1 MRLAFDFSN
10 QNGNRYLVMAPVG
23 GERDEI
29 VESVVANNWPEFL
42 AEWSVTEKNDQ
53 LLFRYRITGEGSLE
67 HRGYSMTAGDFCSQL
82 IHVLRALNSSG
93 DWFLDYHNF
102 YLDTQLVFTQ
112 KQTGRVQ
119 LIYLPLMEKVMS
131 DAEIREF
138 FQSLIVKAQLTNDPG
153 QMQIKLL
160 RYIQSSQFSL
170 EGLLREVVSF
180 QKKLQKEVL
189 ESQLSGEKIPEK
201 EMGRKEMTGEQT
213 AGAEMCGKSMGTR
226 QESDMGVQR
235 LGKRNSLTGGVG
247 GNGYDYSADEE
258 WQNDD
263 TDICAPV
270 KAGAWLELESAAI
283 SRPPRTI
290 ALEMGPAGM
299 SIGRKNSGN
308 IICDYMFPAE
318 IKGVSRRQAQII
330 RKNGMYYIRDLNS
343 SSGTFVNGKRCIPDR
358 AYPLSAGDRV
368 MFSEK
373 YQLVYRVIL

>member
-29 VESVVANNWPEFL
+29 VESVVADNWPEFL

-53 LLFRYRITGEGSLE
+53 LLFRYRITGESSLE
-67 HRGYSMTAGDFCSQL
+67 HRGYSMTAGDFCGQL

-170 EGLLREVVSF
+170 EGLLREAVSF

-189 ESQLSGEKIPEK
+189 ESQLLGEE
-201 EMGRKEMTGEQT
+201 
-213 AGAEMCGKSMGTR
+213 
-226 QESDMGVQR
+226 DQR

-290 ALEMGPAGM
+290 ALEMGPGGM

-373 YQLVYRVIL
+373 YQLVYCVIL